1 MNIRKPVDYNAMFT
15 ALDALMMTGLPQME
29 LYCEIGRLVSGRAE
43 KGAAVAASEYLCG
56 TYPDISGFSPRNLRR
71 MREFY
76 RTYNDAPEVLA
87 QAMTIGWTQNVVI
100 LDADLTLQ
108 ERDWYIRAVGQFGW
122 SKLELQ
128 RQIAANAHLE
138 NALDIQGEVCYTDRN
153 HIDTEYKCNDENTSR
168 LTQQYL
174 QNRVCD
180 CHHRGDRQ
188 PGLSSGS
195 VQAGR
200 IRDRLPGSCCLAV
213 SGRRLWVVRPPDWDK
228 PGWPP
233 GYAPH
238 RRRRHGRPW
247 FRLSG
252 GTCWIGLPCSKE
264 WGQAGWVSN

>member
-1 MNIRKPVDYNAMFT
+1 MNVRKPVDYSAMYA
-15 ALDALMMTGLPQME
+15 ALNALMVTGLPQME
-29 LYCEIGRLVSGRAE
+29 LYCKIGRLVSGRVE

-138 NALDIQGEVCYTDRN
+138 NTLDFQDEVCYTDGNRTDAEN
-153 HIDTEYKCNDENTSR
+153 NSNDENTSR
-168 LTQQYL
+168 LT
-174 QNRVCD
+174 RVCLLD
-180 CHHRGDRQ
+180 QSCGCKRLGERLLS
-188 PGLSSGS
+188 GLSSGL

-200 IRDRLPGSCCLAV
+200 IQDRLPGSCCLVV
-213 SGRRLWVVRPPDWDK
+213 SERRLWVVRPPDWDK

-238 RRRRHGRPW
+238 RRRRSRW
-247 FRLSG
+247 QLE
-252 GTCWIGLPCSKE
+252 C
-264 WGQAGWVSN
+264 AGYREGSPGNPGKTDYAG